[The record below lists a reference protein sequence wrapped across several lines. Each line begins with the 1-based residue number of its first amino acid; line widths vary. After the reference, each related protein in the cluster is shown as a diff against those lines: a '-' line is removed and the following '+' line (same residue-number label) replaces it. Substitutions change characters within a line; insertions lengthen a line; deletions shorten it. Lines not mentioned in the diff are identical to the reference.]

1 MEGKGKTQAVWSLI
15 LGIASI
21 IVSFFTLGFILGIVF
36 GIIALVL
43 ANKAK
48 QNGYLSGVRTAGKV
62 LGIIGLVIAG
72 ICFFGMIFLAGAA
85 ASESYYRSNPL
96 ELW

>member
-1 MEGKGKTQAVWSLI
+1 LEGFFVEGKGKAQAVWSLI

-21 IVSFFTLGFILGIVF
+21 IISFISVGFILGIAF

-62 LGIIGLVIAG
+62 LAIIGLVISG
-72 ICFFGMIFLAGAA
+72 IILFGMIFLAGAA
-85 ASESYYRSNPL
+85 VADS
-96 ELW
+96 